1 MRFAARCLCWM
12 LGWCPTP
19 LSLVADVV
27 VLPAHL
33 PLVFLPCSPPPA
45 EFDAAFLLGELP
57 KVLDIEDRR
66 VRMLL
71 KELVGTRK

>member
-1 MRFAARCLCWM
+1 VCQSRFCFA
-12 LGWCPTP
+12 
-19 LSLVADVV
+19 
-27 VLPAHL
+27 
-33 PLVFLPCSPPPA
+33 A

-57 KVLDIEDRR
+57 TVLDIEAKR

>member
-1 MRFAARCLCWM
+1 MIDMLLLLWSVLLPCLC
-12 LGWCPTP
+12 CC
-19 LSLVADVV
+19 A
-27 VLPAHL
+27 
-33 PLVFLPCSPPPA
+33 A

-57 KVLDIEDRR
+57 IVLDIEPKR